1 MSMNI
6 NSRQID
12 NSMIKN
18 IIVSMSSS
26 ETSEI
31 FFFKEKNVTDFL
43 ERWKDICKNYKL
55 NDIKRLR
62 RLSRYCEK
70 LIKNNIKF
78 MKEFEEED

>member
-1 MSMNI
+1 ML
-6 NSRQID
+6 
-12 NSMIKN
+12 
-18 IIVSMSSS
+18 MSSS

-43 ERWKDICKNYKL
+43 KRWKNICKNYKL

-62 RLSRYCEK
+62 RLSQYCEK

-78 MKEFEEED
+78 MKEFKEED